1 MKKER
6 RKRRFRR
13 LEGLRSHVFRMQEQR
28 SQEVFTQSSW
38 GSTHQLI
45 YHEFPKATAIVDSS
59 TIHQPDFYCQTQ
71 IKIWQRKDHTVRFS
85 VAPPPIFLFQDLIQ
99 WNNNGET
106 FLSIFCK
113 QIHRHRYKEIKESDQ
128 KDPSQARKRRLTC
141 SFQIFPDHGRMGRS
155 WRS

>member
-71 IKIWQRKDHTVRFS
+71 IKIY
-85 VAPPPIFLFQDLIQ
+85 APIFLFQDLIH
-99 WNNNGET
+99 WNINGET